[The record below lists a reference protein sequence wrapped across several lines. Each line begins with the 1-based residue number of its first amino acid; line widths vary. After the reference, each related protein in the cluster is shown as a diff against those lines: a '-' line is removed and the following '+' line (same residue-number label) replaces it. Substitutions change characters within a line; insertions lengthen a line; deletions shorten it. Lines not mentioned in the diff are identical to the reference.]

1 VADAVIEAS
10 FRVDFR
16 PERASER
23 ATRITRVILT
33 PALTTL

>member
-23 ATRITRVILT
+23 ATRI
-33 PALTTL
+33 